1 MNKNS
6 ILRKL
11 IAVILAIGCLLSFA
25 SCKVTVTPSVTFA
38 FKNVDS
44 AADYN
49 ESLTSFE
56 VGKRFY
62 TCIAINLVTD
72 KKKPIDYQVV
82 ITVPKTNE
90 VEVKGMGGL
99 EPDSIEWD
107 EEKEET
113 VLTFTVQGYKEAT
126 PEKILFYGT
135 PTGEGEAKMT
145 VKIYDDKGEKINKG
159 YTRTI
164 FFVYELQE

>member
-1 MNKNS
+1 MKKTVK
-6 ILRKL
+6 RM
-11 IAVILAIGCLLSFA
+11 IASVLMIVLMLSMTA
-25 SCKVTVTPSVTFA
+25 CGEVTETPSVNFG

-62 TCIAINLVTD
+62 TCVKIQLITD
-72 KKKPIDYQVV
+72 KKKAQDYTVR
-82 ITVPKTNE
+82 IAVPKTNE

-99 EPDSIEWD
+99 EPDKIDWD
-107 EEKEET
+107 EENQQTIME
-113 VLTFTVQGYKEAT
+113 FTVQGYKEAT
-126 PEKILFYGT
+126 AEKILFYGT
-135 PTGEGEAKMT
+135 PTGEGEAKIT
-145 VKIYDDKGEKINKG
+145 VEIFDKDGEEINAG
-159 YTRTI
+159 YSRTV

>member
-1 MNKNS
+1 MKTMLKKVMVGVLMLVM
-6 ILRKL
+6 ILSL
-11 IAVILAIGCLLSFA
+11 TACGD
-25 SCKVTVTPSVTFA
+25 VTETPSVNFG

-62 TCIAINLVTD
+62 TCVKIELITD
-72 KKKPIDYQVV
+72 KKAAKDYTVK
-82 ITVPKTNE
+82 IAVPKTNE

-99 EPDSIEWD
+99 EPDTIEWD
-107 EEKEET
+107 EENQQT
-113 VLTFTVQGYKEAT
+113 VMEFTVQGYKEAT
-126 PEKILFYGT
+126 AEKILFYGT

-145 VKIYDDKGEKINKG
+145 VDIYDEDGEKINAG
-159 YTRTI
+159 YSRTI